1 VKDGLLPQWGGAVML
16 AVYAVVIATAASLTT
31 LRRDVT

>member
-1 VKDGLLPQWGGAVML
+1 LLPQWGGALVLL
-16 AVYAVVIATAASLTT
+16 AYAALFATAVTLTT